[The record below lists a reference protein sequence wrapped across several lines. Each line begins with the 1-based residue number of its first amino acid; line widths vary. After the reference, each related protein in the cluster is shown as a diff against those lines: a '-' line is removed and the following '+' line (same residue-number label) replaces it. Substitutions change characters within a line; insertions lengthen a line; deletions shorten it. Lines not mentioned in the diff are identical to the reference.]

1 MPGCRWKEAW
11 RSEFLWIAPVEG
23 KPDKVTCTACDK
35 ELSCDHGAY
44 DLKKHENRGP
54 HIANVGKK
62 KDAEITVRSQS
73 IMESFKKAE
82 AKTSELRK
90 VKDAALK
97 AEVMISNLI
106 ATHNLLEIYMIQAVG
121 SLFVFC

>member
-11 RSEFLWIAPVEG
+11 RSEFLWIVPVEG
-23 KPDKVTCTACDK
+23 KPDKVTSTACEK
-35 ELSCDHGAY
+35 ELSCEHGPY
-44 DLKKHENRGP
+44 DLKKHENRGS